1 MNTDETK
8 HYTASQGA
16 WRWSGGRAQTRASGR
31 GTGQQRSLPGRRDP
45 RVSFPWFWVL
55 LFVRFR
61 TPRLHRHVSFH
72 PGAVWGNGRAAAQ
85 VQQRRDTS
93 VHAAPWELPAPAL
106 SPTRPCLPVS
116 VGDGGRVPHHASH
129 LPAPCSG
136 GSVPLGRL
144 RPEAR
149 GRRNRVA
156 SPDVGGPG

>member
-1 MNTDETK
+1 MVWRTRSDQSLGTRDRPAE
-8 HYTASQGA
+8 AAAGA
-16 WRWSGGRAQTRASGR
+16 EGPKGFVSMVLGIAVRPFQDPAPSQTRVIPSWGRLGKRPRCGSGAAE
-31 GTGQQRSLPGRRDP
+31 TGHLCPRSSL
-45 RVSFPWFWVL
+45 
-55 LFVRFR
+55 
-61 TPRLHRHVSFH
+61 
-72 PGAVWGNGRAAAQ
+72 GAARA
-85 VQQRRDTS
+85 R
-93 VHAAPWELPAPAL
+93 PL